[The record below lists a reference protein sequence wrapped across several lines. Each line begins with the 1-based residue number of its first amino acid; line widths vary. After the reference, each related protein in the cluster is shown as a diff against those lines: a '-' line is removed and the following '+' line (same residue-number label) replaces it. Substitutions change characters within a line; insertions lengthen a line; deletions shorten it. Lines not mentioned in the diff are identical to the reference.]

1 MSSSSSSRAPL
12 VLLLVAAAGFGVR
25 AASASHSA
33 PNDSASVASLDSQIT
48 RVRDAGKRAS
58 GPRAKRPTKKV
69 GASTSES
76 TPFTPVGTVRSEQTP
91 FGAIPAER
99 LPAERERTDRPSAPK
114 EPKRAAKAAAPTIIV
129 NVESATAAE
138 IEALP
143 GIGPSLA
150 RRIVEDRR
158 VHGPF
163 GSLAGLQRVRGV
175 GPALVGRL
183 LGRVTFNTA
192 GRP

>member
-1 MSSSSSSRAPL
+1 MSSSSSRAPL
-12 VLLLVAAAGFGVR
+12 VLLLVVAAGFGVR
-25 AASASHSA
+25 AASASHRA
-33 PNDSASVASLDSQIT
+33 PGDGAAVASLDSQIT
-48 RVRDAGKRAS
+48 RVRDAGKRSS
-58 GPRAKRPTKKV
+58 GPRARRTTKK
-69 GASTSES
+69 GSAA
-76 TPFTPVGTVRSEQTP
+76 TPEPSPSTPVGAVRSEQTP
-91 FGAIPAER
+91 FGA
-99 LPAERERTDRPSAPK
+99 LPADRLAADKSRTDRPAAVK
-114 EPKRAAKAAAPTIIV
+114 EPKRTAKAASPTIIV

-163 GSLAGLQRVRGV
+163 GSIEGLQRVRGV
-175 GPALVGRL
+175 GPALAGRL
-183 LGRVTFNTA
+183 LGRVTFTTA

>member
-1 MSSSSSSRAPL
+1 MSSSSSRASL
-12 VLLLVAAAGFGVR
+12 VLLLVVAAGFGVR
-25 AASASHSA
+25 AASASHSTPPDGA
-33 PNDSASVASLDSQIT
+33 AVASLDSQIT

-58 GPRAKRPTKKV
+58 GPRARRTTRKGSAPTPER
-69 GASTSES
+69 SPS
-76 TPFTPVGTVRSEQTP
+76 TPVGAVRSEETP
-91 FGAIPAER
+91 FGALPAER
-99 LPAERERTDRPSAPK
+99 LVSDKPRTDRPLEGK
-114 EPKRAAKAAAPTIIV
+114 EPKRAAKAASPTIIV

-158 VHGPF
+158 NHGPF
-163 GSLAGLQRVRGV
+163 GSLEGLQRVRGV
-175 GPALVGRL
+175 GPALAGRL
-183 LGRVTFNTA
+183 VGRVTFTTA